1 MRVAEPALWGGT
13 KKRVRKMWYAVWV
26 PTGREEQIKTICDR
40 ELGDR
45 KIYEECFLPRY
56 EKPWKENGVWIRKL
70 KALFP
75 GYLFFVTENPDELHR
90 ALKSVPGFTK
100 ILGDD
105 EGPIPLYKEE
115 TEFLRKHINQDKV
128 FEMSVGEYIG
138 KELVITEGPL
148 KDLTGKVIY
157 INRHS
162 RQAVLEVEFFGRMVK
177 MKVGLEVVGK
187 K

>member
-56 EKPWKENGVWIRKL
+56 E